1 MRCYGVGW
9 IKCRGGD
16 GGENGILYLHM
27 GEKEK
32 LESYDRI
39 WQWGSRAVGLI
50 YDTENFT
57 NGLYLKMRIQVSL
70 LSDGRLCYLYMH
82 QHIHR

>member
-16 GGENGILYLHM
+16 DGENGILYLHM

-32 LESYDRI
+32 WESNDRI
-39 WQWGSRAVGLI
+39 RQWGSRAVGLI
-50 YDTENFT
+50 T
-57 NGLYLKMRIQVSL
+57 
-70 LSDGRLCYLYMH
+70 
-82 QHIHR
+82 IHRILLMASISG